1 VPGAEIDAVRDL
13 PKTELHLH
21 LDCSLSYAVA
31 RELDPALTEDE
42 YRRRFVAPP
51 KCRTLAEF
59 LESAPSG
66 FLLMQSEHALR
77 SVVRDLFA
85 QLAEDGVIYA
95 EIRFAPH
102 LHLERGMR
110 AEDVVEVV
118 DDEVARASA
127 RSGIAAGVILC
138 TLRHF
143 DRERSLETARL
154 VERFRGRKV
163 VALDIAGDEA
173 GFPVDAHVDAFRHAI
188 DRRLHRTAHAGEAAG
203 AASVRQTL
211 EHFQPSRIGHGIRS
225 IEDPQLIEHL
235 AARRIHLEVCPS
247 SNVQTNAVA
256 TYDTHP
262 IARLVAAGV
271 STGINTDARTLAN
284 VTLTEEYER
293 LAAAFGWTA
302 RDFLA
307 RNLDMV
313 EAAFTDDA
321 TKERLRDQLT
331 RAWTC

>member
-1 VPGAEIDAVRDL
+1 MRDL

-31 RELDPALTEDE
+31 RELDPALTEAE
-42 YRRRFVAPP
+42 YRRRFVSAP
-51 KCRTLAEF
+51 KCATLAEF
-59 LESAPSG
+59 LETAPSG

-77 SVVRDLFA
+77 AVVRDLFA
-85 QLAEDGVIYA
+85 QLAADGVIYA

-118 DDEVARASA
+118 DDEVARASD

-143 DRERSLETARL
+143 DRQRSLETARL

-173 GFPVDAHVDAFRHAI
+173 GFPIDAHVDAFRHAI
-188 DRRLHRTAHAGEAAG
+188 DRGLPRTAHAGEASG
-203 AASVRQTL
+203 AASVWETL
-211 EHFQPSRIGHGIRS
+211 DHFQPSRIGHGVRS
-225 IEDPQLIEHL
+225 IEDPRLVEHL
-235 AARRIHLEVCPS
+235 AAQRIHLEVCPT
-247 SNVQTNAVA
+247 SNVQTNTVT
-256 TYDTHP
+256 TYDAHP
-262 IARLVAAGV
+262 IARLAAAGV
-271 STGINTDARTLAN
+271 STGINTDARTMTDT
-284 VTLTEEYER
+284 TLTAEYER
-293 LAAAFGWTA
+293 LAATFGWTA

-313 EAAFTDDA
+313 EAAFTDEE
-321 TKERLRDQLT
+321 TKKRLRDALE
-331 RAWTC
+331 RGWAA

>member
-1 VPGAEIDAVRDL
+1 MREL

-21 LDCSLSYAVA
+21 LDCSLSFDAA
-31 RELDPALTEDE
+31 RALDSALTQEE
-42 YRRRFVAPP
+42 YRRRFIAPP
-51 KCRTLAEF
+51 KCRTLVEF
-59 LESAPSG
+59 LETAPSG
-66 FLLMQSEHALR
+66 FNLMQSEHALR
-77 SVVRDLFA
+77 LVVRDLFG
-85 QLAEDGVIYA
+85 QLAADGVIYA

-110 AEDVVEVV
+110 VDDVVEVV
-118 DDEVARASA
+118 DDEVARESA
-127 RSGIAAGVILC
+127 RSGISAGVILC

-143 DRERSLETARL
+143 NHEQSLETARL

-173 GFPVDAHVDAFRHAI
+173 GFPIDAHVDAFRHAI
-188 DRRLHRTAHAGEAAG
+188 DRGLHRTAHAGEAAG
-203 AASVRQTL
+203 AGSVWETL
-211 EHFQPSRIGHGIRS
+211 EHFQPSRIGHGVRS

-247 SNVQTNAVA
+247 SNVQTNAVT
-256 TYDTHP
+256 TYEAHP

-271 STGINTDARTLAN
+271 STGINTDARTN
-284 VTLTEEYER
+284 TDITLTEEYER
-293 LAAAFGWTA
+293 LAATFGWTA

-313 EAAFTDDA
+313 EAAFTDEA
-321 TKERLRDQLT
+321 TKKRLRDQLS
-331 RAWTC
+331 RAWR

>member
-1 VPGAEIDAVRDL
+1 MPRPGVELTAVSLRDL

-31 RELDPALTEDE
+31 RELDPALTAEE
-42 YRRRFVAPP
+42 YGRRFVAPP

-59 LESAPSG
+59 LETAPSG

-77 SVVRDLFA
+77 AVVRDLFA
-85 QLAEDGVIYA
+85 QFAADGVVYA

-102 LHLERGMR
+102 LHLGRGMH

-118 DDEVARASA
+118 DDEVARESA
-127 RSGIAAGVILC
+127 RSGIAAGIILC

-173 GFPVDAHVDAFRHAI
+173 GFPIDAHADAFRHAI
-188 DRRLHRTAHAGEAAG
+188 DRGLHRTAHAGEAAG
-203 AASVRQTL
+203 AASVWETL
-211 EHFQPSRIGHGIRS
+211 EHFRPSRIGHGIRS
-225 IEDPQLIEHL
+225 IEDPRLVEHL

-247 SNVQTNAVA
+247 SNVQTNAVT
-256 TYDTHP
+256 TYDAHP
-262 IARLVAAGV
+262 IARLVAAG
-271 STGINTDARTLAN
+271 INTDARTITGI
-284 VTLTEEYER
+284 TLTDEYER

-313 EAAFTDDA
+313 EAAFTDEA
-321 TKERLRDQLT
+321 TKKRLRDELT
-331 RAWTC
+331 RAWA

>member
-1 VPGAEIDAVRDL
+1 VQLRTL

-31 RELDPALTEDE
+31 CELDPALTAEE
-42 YRRRFVAPP
+42 YRRRFIAPA

-59 LESAPSG
+59 LETAPSG
-66 FLLMQSEHALR
+66 FRLMQSEPALR
-77 SVVRDLFA
+77 SVVRDLFG
-85 QLAEDGVIYA
+85 QLAADGVIYA

-110 AEDVVEVV
+110 VEDVVEVV
-118 DDEVARASA
+118 DDEVARESA

-143 DRERSLETARL
+143 DRQQSLETARL

-173 GFPVDAHVDAFRHAI
+173 GFPIDAHVDAFRHAI
-188 DRRLHRTAHAGEAAG
+188 DRGLHRTAHAGEAAG
-203 AASVRQTL
+203 PASVWETL
-211 EHFQPSRIGHGIRS
+211 EHFQPSRIGHGVRS
-225 IEDPQLIEHL
+225 MEDPRLIEFL
-235 AARRIHLEVCPS
+235 ASRRIHLEVCPS
-247 SNVQTNAVA
+247 SNVQTNAV
-256 TYDTHP
+256 TSYDAHP

-271 STGINTDARTLAN
+271 STGINTDARTNTNL
-284 VTLTEEYER
+284 TLTEEYER
-293 LAAAFGWTA
+293 LAATFGWTA
-302 RDFLA
+302 HDFLA

-313 EAAFTDDA
+313 EAAFTDEE
-321 TKERLRDQLT
+321 TKRRLRDQLVRGWST
-331 RAWTC
+331 